1 MLVYANHLRVQG
13 ADAELA
19 VFRAIGGWLKEQL
32 GFGFHPDQLKQDGE
46 YNGRRGEN
54 RSRLRIHECYD
65 GDPALCAWVLK
76 HADESVHG
84 RQWIVEVGFKKFAGT
99 MEVSCVVKTDERSAL
114 VSSPVS
120 ASQPRVIR
128 YIANNVLDAKDADFT
143 DAEPGEI
150 LRTVGH
156 DLDSYPA
163 FLAEVERP
171 DRDGAIVLVSATH
184 QGEYLINPP
193 ELQRTLIGLAQVV
206 QVLPESNSYE
216 MREILSQLR
225 SAWGGALNVLP
236 IPSSSGIVRPRYFL
250 RDEIRGWGEEPQRIS
265 QVLAHVTANTNIPR
279 LQMHVRPEGVIQL
292 SMRRRMEKARATS
305 TQMTVAQLRQELD
318 EASKREIEYEH
329 YFEETVEHIAGL
341 EAELSRY
348 KDDLEETQGK
358 LRKNEYQLKS
368 FKTQLGATGNGDA
381 FNPEV
386 LLELATRREEPSP
399 VDCIK
404 IIEDLYGDRCTVLD
418 SSWNSARKTTHFI
431 HSVSS
436 GQGWLRLFVC
446 DNRPAGCVKKIL
458 YSLNNPVS

>member
-13 ADAELA
+13 ADVELA

-156 DLDSYPA
+156 DLDSCRA
-163 FLAEVERP
+163 FLAEVGRP

-184 QGEYLINPP
+184 QGEYLVNPP

-216 MREILSQLR
+216 MREILGQLR
-225 SAWGGALNVLP
+225 SAWGGVLNVLP

-279 LQMHVRPEGVIQL
+279 LRMHVRPEGVIQL
-292 SMRRRMEKARATS
+292 SMRRRMEK
-305 TQMTVAQLRQELD
+305 
-318 EASKREIEYEH
+318 
-329 YFEETVEHIAGL
+329 
-341 EAELSRY
+341 
-348 KDDLEETQGK
+348 
-358 LRKNEYQLKS
+358 
-368 FKTQLGATGNGDA
+368 GA
-381 FNPEV
+381 
-386 LLELATRREEPSP
+386 LP
-399 VDCIK
+399 VH
-404 IIEDLYGDRCTVLD
+404 R
-418 SSWNSARKTTHFI
+418 
-431 HSVSS
+431 
-436 GQGWLRLFVC
+436 
-446 DNRPAGCVKKIL
+446 
-458 YSLNNPVS
+458 